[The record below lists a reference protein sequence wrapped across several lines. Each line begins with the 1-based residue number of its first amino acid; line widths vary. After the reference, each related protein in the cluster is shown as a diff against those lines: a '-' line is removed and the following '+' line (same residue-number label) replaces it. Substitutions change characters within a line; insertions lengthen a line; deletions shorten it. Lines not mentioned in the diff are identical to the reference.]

1 LNRKNSSNRTK
12 SESTAESNL
21 TRMPGP
27 ASGVEAIGFTASL
40 VILWVIVFYLSHRF
54 GIVHRAIFP
63 LHFPIL
69 LGGMILSPL
78 YAAAVGIL
86 APAVLSGLS
95 GFPTAGQSMLLMV
108 ELAVC
113 GAATSYT
120 VSTLIRQTQSANWIG
135 WMQRGVAGVIAG
147 IIAAFLGYMLISV
160 MDVGYSG
167 FGYFLNSF
175 FVSFLVSSFRSF
187 LAAIA
192 SFLILVVAVPFVGLK
207 LRKSAHH

>member
-1 LNRKNSSNRTK
+1 LGRKKNSFRTK
-12 SESTAESNL
+12 SESITEPNL

-40 VILWVIVFYLSHRF
+40 LTLWVIVFYLSHRF
-54 GIVHRAIFP
+54 GIVHRAAFP
-63 LHFPIL
+63 LYFPVL

-78 YAAAVGIL
+78 YAAAVGVL

-113 GAATSYT
+113 GAATSFT
-120 VSTLIRQTQSANWIG
+120 VSMLIRRTQSASWIG
-135 WMQRGVAGVIAG
+135 WMLRGVVGVVTG
-147 IIAAFLGYMLISV
+147 IIAAFLGYMLISI

-167 FGYFLNSF
+167 ISYFLETF

-192 SFLILVVAVPFVGLK
+192 SFLVLFVAVPFVGLK